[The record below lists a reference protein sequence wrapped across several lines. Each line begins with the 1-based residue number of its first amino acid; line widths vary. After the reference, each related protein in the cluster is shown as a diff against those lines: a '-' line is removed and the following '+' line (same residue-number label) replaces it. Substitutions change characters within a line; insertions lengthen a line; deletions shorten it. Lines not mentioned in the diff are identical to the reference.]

1 MSLGQEQKRTSLR
14 LLLKWGGG
22 GGGGGGKLDN
32 FIGKDGIEN
41 REPLSKYETKF

>member
-14 LLLKWGGG
+14 LLLKWGE
-22 GGGGGGKLDN
+22 GGGGGKLDN